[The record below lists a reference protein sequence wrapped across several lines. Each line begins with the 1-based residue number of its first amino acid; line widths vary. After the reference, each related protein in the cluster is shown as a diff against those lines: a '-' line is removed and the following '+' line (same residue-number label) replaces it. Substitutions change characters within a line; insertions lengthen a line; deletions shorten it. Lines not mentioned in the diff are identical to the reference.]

1 MGKEFLI
8 DTNAII
14 EFLAGNIP
22 ITGNEW
28 MQLIIEKN
36 LHCISVINQIELL
49 SFNYNIPSSDL
60 LILEE
65 FISTCIILPL
75 TDPVVEKTIDLRKT
89 HKIKLPDA
97 IIAATAIIYDLSIVT
112 RNTSDFIKIKNLDL
126 VNLHQI

>member
-22 ITGNEW
+22 IAGNEW
-28 MQLIIEKN
+28 IQLIIEKN

-49 SFNYNIPSSDL
+49 GFNYSIPSSDI

-65 FISTCIILPL
+65 FIKSCNILPL
-75 TDPVVEKTIDLRKT
+75 TEPIVEETIALRKT

-97 IIAATAIIYDLSIVT
+97 IIAATAIVYDLFIVT
-112 RNTSDFIKIKNLDL
+112 RNTSDFVRLKNLNL
-126 VNLHQI
+126 VNLYEI